1 LDNTLL
7 FGNGLNLLSE
17 NPLSWGL
24 LLKELEVGNHSISN
38 ETPNTMKYEKI
49 FLDRNSIKS
58 SKSKDEELS
67 IKNQIAQLMKGQR
80 GNKHY
85 HEIIDL
91 GFQDYLT
98 TNYDNAFCETYNG
111 EELNESTEG
120 IYSLRRYLTLYSE
133 NHNDTK
139 LWHIHGEIEHPKS
152 IMLGLDHYCGSIS
165 KIDGYIKG
173 NYEFSVKST
182 KQKVKPMVEKLMDG
196 SFDEVSWVELFFN
209 SNVHIL
215 GLSLDYS
222 ETDLWWVLNKRAR
235 LMLDNNID
243 NTIYY
248 YDSNIKESKKSL
260 LESMGVT
267 VINVHR
273 DGDKNNDFLI
283 AHNSLVKKLK
293 INIRSSNSIAA

>member
-1 LDNTLL
+1 
-7 FGNGLNLLSE
+7 
-17 NPLSWGL
+17 
-24 LLKELEVGNHSISN
+24 
-38 ETPNTMKYEKI
+38 
-49 FLDRNSIKS
+49 
-58 SKSKDEELS
+58 
-67 IKNQIAQLMKGQR
+67 
-80 GNKHY
+80 
-85 HEIIDL
+85 
-91 GFQDYLT
+91 
-98 TNYDNAFCETYNG
+98 
-111 EELNESTEG
+111 
-120 IYSLRRYLTLYSE
+120 LRRYLTLYSE